1 MMPKRVE
8 PRATESSTTAAC
20 RFMLLDCNHG
30 DSTLP
35 SSCCTAKITSITIRA
50 PFQPTETSATRTAT
64 APTTKAPTIGMKP
77 PKKVST
83 ARGMANGT
91 PTRDRQSTSLNPVT
105 NAHLVCR
112 LLLEQKKEYTT
123 KH

>member
-77 PKKVST
+77 PKKVSRSEEHT
-83 ARGMANGT
+83 SEL
-91 PTRDRQSTSLNPVT
+91 QSLMRITYAVFCLKN
-105 NAHLVCR
+105 
-112 LLLEQKKEYTT
+112 KK
-123 KH
+123 KNI